1 MASTNT
7 TGAASSTT
15 AASSTAEMW
24 SQAAAA
30 YQAYNNNWSN
40 AAQQMY
46 NTGNAAYSTNQWD
59 ASNTAY
65 QTNWSAGTNTGAT
78 PSNYNTAAAN
88 QWYNQANAYTG
99 ATNTGTGTGT
109 GNNQTA
115 YTANTAAFSTNTGYV
130 DQSSYNTEGYSTS
143 QGYGGN
149 QGYGNQGYGNQG
161 YGNNQGYTNTNNKGN
176 DQKGGR
182 GFGNTRQDK
191 GFGNKRGGG
200 GGNSGG
206 GGSGYGGSGSGYG
219 GSGSGYGGGGSGYG
233 GGGSGYGGGGRG
245 GGGGMRGG
253 DRNDRSGSGDRN
265 RMGGGR
271 DGGGGRMGGRFSDQG
286 GRMGGGRDRD
296 QAKRKDPFQG
306 APDLGRPYNP
316 KRIKLDKDMSR
327 MGNMIES
334 SSSAINSLRR
344 GWVDMDTKELN
355 KKVEFLINQQ
365 MMLIDKQSQMAESLE
380 RREIDMHGEMELLL
394 KERADMMRHLD
405 ETMRFGGGGRGFED
419 NFGPPLPGP
428 MGQMGPPGPRWSRD
442 NRDNSWI
449 SPEES
454 VMRFTEYLLFFQ
466 PKSNNAQTLVRAVVS
481 SRLNIKVEM
490 RYKEIERDG
499 EKVFRG
505 HLLLGYFV
513 LQHAYKKTLDEL
525 RSYLFDRSVYTLMTK
540 TLGYIAVNSNRVM
553 EAKKNED
560 RMIRGDEMCEV
571 NGSEA
576 VKIWSSKPDRERHR
590 TDSTSK
596 DKDDEKS
603 EADFA
608 KDVKKEEPE
617 SEDVKETKQEDA
629 EMKDDEKE
637 SETET
642 KVEIKQED
650 NEESKEEGKDGDD
663 SKNLDES
670 VDGSK
675 DGDKGSRDR
684 DSRDSRDR
692 RDRRD
697 RDRGDRRDRSRDRD
711 RHGRQRKPRSEYKF
725 FSPRLRERLEMMR
738 DELPVGPHI
747 RSIHDMSYAAKCN
760 NVGITLTVY
769 KRRPDDHLLETYDA
783 ELYADE
789 IFLGRG
795 HGRDVREAHKY
806 AFIHS
811 RDDILGAPMNEL
823 LSTRKRLIELNLND
837 PLLLDIQ
844 YRGPFHDV
852 GNNMSNLKMAREW
865 PLEKESDIADIIILE
880 DQEDRKKNYYKT
892 LEISATQNGMMLEWV
907 RSGRDDTMPHR
918 CQLYLEKTK
927 IADVKSPNKLKAK
940 NLAAFEALQLLKKT
954 QTIIRYSIDSNKK
967 PLFTFNDLKEQ
978 ARLRHEAD
986 KEKKAAEGGEN
997 PAEEETTE
1005 VKEEES
1011 ENMAEEKE
1019 EATEEGNDEETGGK
1033 AEDASEKGE
1042 DDKEDKDENK
1052 EDGEGDE
1059 KSGKKKE
1066 TRAERKT
1073 RHYKE
1078 RQKERE
1084 KEREREKRHEY
1095 LDKYMDEIIGEE
1107 IDKYL
1112 ATDDMEGI
1120 LLGPDLPQNTK
1131 RKVSN
1136 IAVEKGMLVMPCGSD
1151 DVILLNKETY
1161 LAPNMLR
1168 RLQEAGNQIGR
1179 YQIVQLKV
1187 EGSDKPLRLIE
1198 EEEDDGEEM
1207 EHGDDHKDDSHG
1219 QDDATPKKVKKTK
1232 EGDEAVEKNG
1242 NGEVESMEVDKSQ

>member
-1 MASTNT
+1 
-7 TGAASSTT
+7 
-15 AASSTAEMW
+15 
-24 SQAAAA
+24 
-30 YQAYNNNWSN
+30 
-40 AAQQMY
+40 
-46 NTGNAAYSTNQWD
+46 
-59 ASNTAY
+59 
-65 QTNWSAGTNTGAT
+65 
-78 PSNYNTAAAN
+78 
-88 QWYNQANAYTG
+88 
-99 ATNTGTGTGT
+99 
-109 GNNQTA
+109 
-115 YTANTAAFSTNTGYV
+115 
-130 DQSSYNTEGYSTS
+130 
-143 QGYGGN
+143 
-149 QGYGNQGYGNQG
+149 
-161 YGNNQGYTNTNNKGN
+161 
-176 DQKGGR
+176 
-182 GFGNTRQDK
+182 
-191 GFGNKRGGG
+191 
-200 GGNSGG
+200 
-206 GGSGYGGSGSGYG
+206 
-219 GSGSGYGGGGSGYG
+219 
-233 GGGSGYGGGGRG
+233 
-245 GGGGMRGG
+245 
-253 DRNDRSGSGDRN
+253 
-265 RMGGGR
+265 MGGGR
-271 DGGGGRMGGRFSDQG
+271 DGGGGGRMGGRFSDQG

-405 ETMRFGGGGRGFED
+405 ETMRFGGGGGGRGFED

-571 NGSEA
+571 NGSDA

-603 EADFA
+603 EADSA

-617 SEDVKETKQEDA
+617 SEDVKEIKQEDA
-629 EMKDDEKE
+629 EMKDGEK
-637 SETET
+637 ETET
-642 KVEIKQED
+642 KMDIKQED
-650 NEESKEEGKDGDD
+650 NEESKEESKEGDD

-675 DGDKGSRDR
+675 DGDKGSRD
-684 DSRDSRDR
+684 RDSRDR

-940 NLAAFEALQLLKKT
+940 NMAAFEALQLLKKT
-954 QTIIRYSIDSNKK
+954 QTIIRYSIDPNKK

-997 PAEEETTE
+997 PAEDETTE

-1011 ENMAEEKE
+1011 ENMGEEKE

-1033 AEDASEKGE
+1033 TEDASEKGE
-1042 DDKEDKDENK
+1042 DDKDENK
-1052 EDGEGDE
+1052 EDGDGDE
-1059 KSGKKKE
+1059 KSGKRKE

-1120 LLGPDLPQNTK
+1120 LLGSDLPQNTK

-1161 LAPNMLR
+1161 LAPNMMR

-1179 YQIVQLKV
+1179 YQIIQLKV
-1187 EGSDKPLRLIE
+1187 EGSDKPLVLIE
-1198 EEEDDGEEM
+1198 EEEDDGEEI

-1232 EGDEAVEKNG
+1232 EGDEEVEKNG